1 VRVVRCNGILS
12 TPNNNSTD
20 SLFDG
25 GTNRVLVNSLDLCSK
40 YKLVSDYIYLADGT
54 AIPVIA
60 VGTFG
65 IFDNV
70 FVVPSLTQP
79 LISTK
84 ILCYP
89 PFNFIIVHIDN
100 MGYILD
106 RYKDPHTED
115 IVVTTVSIRKDGLYH
130 FDNLSELV
138 NYKGLPKGPRPQG
151 HVDITTFIP
160 LPEPELQTFA
170 NALSDA
176 DRELKRRHLYGGS
189 KAKYAARREVGCT
202 PLQQLHIKLGH
213 QSEKII
219 KWQVQHGIVQGMNY
233 SWDQIRNCKLE
244 LCPA

>member
-1 VRVVRCNGILS
+1 VRVVSCNGILS

-40 YKLVSDYIYLADGT
+40 YKLVSDCIYLADGT

-84 ILCYP
+84 IHCYP

-106 RYKDPHTED
+106 RY
-115 IVVTTVSIRKDGLYH
+115 RL
-130 FDNLSELV
+130 DNLY
-138 NYKGLPKGPRPQG
+138 NCII
-151 HVDITTFIP
+151 DI
-160 LPEPELQTFA
+160 
-170 NALSDA
+170 
-176 DRELKRRHLYGGS
+176 
-189 KAKYAARREVGCT
+189 
-202 PLQQLHIKLGH
+202 
-213 QSEKII
+213 
-219 KWQVQHGIVQGMNY
+219 
-233 SWDQIRNCKLE
+233 
-244 LCPA
+244 